1 MRQICLN
8 KCQHAKIYGALLHH
22 LKVNPTFSFYFF
34 RSNSHSS
41 SKKDRDKDS
50 RKRSSSSVKLDKLE
64 GPAAKMARAIGTD
77 PNKEARFL
85 EESIKKTNDRKIV
98 KPRLLPQTDK

>member
-1 MRQICLN
+1 MRTTETQIYEG
-8 KCQHAKIYGALLHH
+8 ITY
-22 LKVNPTFSFYFF
+22 SE
-34 RSNSHSS
+34 
-41 SKKDRDKDS
+41 KKTLERAD
-50 RKRSSSSVKLDKLE
+50 SSSSVKLDKLE